1 MRIRVVLV
9 EPEGA
14 INVGFTARLCMNFG
28 VSELFLVNPK
38 ASIEEALNYAAKAR
52 DFLVNARIVDDL
64 GKALSGVSISASTT
78 GIGYSKGDYLR
89 QSIELRNFVEV
100 LKSRSVDSIA
110 ILFGRESTGL
120 TREEISMT
128 DFVITIPAHPDYSIL
143 NLSHSVGIVLYEL
156 YTSLG
161 GVYSNIPPRA
171 SGEKIR
177 LIHRLIDEAVDS
189 IKVSGEKSL
198 RIKRSLKA
206 VMTRGMPSEYEARQ
220 IVYFFRKILRKI
232 SGELQYSP

>member
-28 VSELFLVNPK
+28 VDELFLVNPR
-38 ASIEEALNYAAKAR
+38 ASIVEAVSYAAKAV
-52 DFLVNARIVDDL
+52 DLLMNAKVVGDL
-64 GKALSGVSISASTT
+64 SEALSGVSVSASTT

-89 QSIELRNFVEV
+89 QSIELRKFVEV
-100 LKSRSVDSIA
+100 LKRRPVDSIA

-128 DFVITIPAHPDYSIL
+128 DFVITIPAHPNYPIL

-161 GVYSNIPPRA
+161 GAYSNIPPRA
-171 SGEKIR
+171 SGEKIG
-177 LIHRLIDEAVDS
+177 LIHRLIDEVAAS
-189 IKVSGEKSL
+189 IRVSEEKAL

-206 VMTRGMPSEYEARQ
+206 VVTRGMPSEYEANQ
-220 IVYFFRKILRKI
+220 IAYFLRKILRRMG
-232 SGELQYSP
+232 GEH

>member
-28 VSELFLVNPK
+28 VDELFLVNPK
-38 ASIEEALNYAAKAR
+38 ASIEEALNYAAKAA
-52 DFLVNARIVDDL
+52 DLLMKAGVVDDL
-64 GKALSGVSISASTT
+64 SKALSGVSVSASTT

-100 LKSRSVDSIA
+100 LKRRPVDSIA

-120 TREEISMT
+120 TREEMSIT
-128 DFVITIPAHPDYSIL
+128 DFVITIPAHPNYPIL

-161 GVYSNIPPRA
+161 GAYSNIPPRA
-171 SGEKIR
+171 SGEKIK
-177 LIHRLIDEAVDS
+177 LIHRLIDEVTAS
-189 IKVSGEKSL
+189 IRVSEEKAL

-206 VMTRGMPSEYEARQ
+206 VITRGMPSEYEARQ
-220 IVYFFRKILRKI
+220 IMYFLRKILRRA
-232 SGELQYSP
+232 GEKLQRSP